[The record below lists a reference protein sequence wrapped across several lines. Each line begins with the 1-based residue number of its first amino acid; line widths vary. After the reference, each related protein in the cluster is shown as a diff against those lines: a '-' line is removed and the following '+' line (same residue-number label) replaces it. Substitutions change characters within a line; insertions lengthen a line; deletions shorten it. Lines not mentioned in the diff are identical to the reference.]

1 MSKIEKLS
9 ISLPQ
14 EMVEMLRAQVES
26 GEFGSTSEV
35 IREALRLW
43 RAREDRRAAEL
54 AALRGLWQ
62 EGLDSGPGRFADID
76 AIKAAARAGKPT
88 R

>member
-14 EMVEMLRAQVES
+14 EMVEMLRAHVER

-54 AALRGLWQ
+54 ATLRGLWQ
-62 EGLDSGPGRFADID
+62 EGLDSGPGRFSDIG
-76 AIKAAARAGKPT
+76 AIKAAARAGKPAD
-88 R
+88 